1 MGLATLPNWFSR
13 HARCNSLHIG
23 GYLAG
28 SSREPAIRSRLSH
41 ANPGVGGRRNDRP
54 FMPVACEV
62 HPAHDPA
69 MRVIVTSNDLIRLS
83 FLTALLSDAGIDAV
97 LLDSHTSILEG
108 SAGAI
113 PRRLVVSEEDFAQ
126 ARRVLRDAGEW

>member
-1 MGLATLPNWFSR
+1 
-13 HARCNSLHIG
+13 
-23 GYLAG
+23 
-28 SSREPAIRSRLSH
+28 
-41 ANPGVGGRRNDRP
+41 
-54 FMPVACEV
+54 MPVACEV